1 MVYSISKE
9 IKMNNQKYPKMDQI
23 NQYAGYLKS
32 GAGGFLVQA
41 LVKGDDVQ
49 SGIGFGLYLVG
60 DIVYRATRRGLNNQ
74 VKSELESKIE
84 KE

>member
-1 MVYSISKE
+1 MD
-9 IKMNNQKYPKMDQI
+9 NQEYQRLDKI

-32 GAGGFLVQA
+32 GAGGFLIQA
-41 LVKGDDVQ
+41 LVRGDDVQ

-60 DIVYRATRRGLNNQ
+60 DLVDRISRRGLNNQ
-74 VKSELESKIE
+74 VKGELESKIE